1 MPGALEAIDADA
13 VDPEFLRAKGV
24 ANGDA
29 FMDNVRLDTWQVGL
43 QQLDDRSGCRQWVR
57 Q

>member
-13 VDPEFLRAKGV
+13 IDPEFLRAKGV

-29 FMDNVRLDTWQVGL
+29 FMDNVRLDTRQVGL